1 MEAVEVIPPRG
12 RRAYDADDDP
22 CAECSEMDCRC
33 GRWLLLPLI
42 VVVMVAIIY
51 AMASGEKHHP
61 GPAPPPSGSLAGELS
76 DDLSDG

>member
-1 MEAVEVIPPRG
+1 MIPSRG
-12 RRAYDADDDP
+12 RRAYDDDDDP
-22 CAECSEMDCRC
+22 CAECSETGCRG

-51 AMASGEKHHP
+51 AMASGDKHHP
-61 GPAPPPSGSLAGELS
+61 EPVPPPSGSLAGELS